1 MPPRFRPLTSDAN
14 TRDEDRIAVDLEQLE
29 AELTASIA
37 KLGGPGDGDQ
47 APEINSAALDATSRF
62 PPLDLPEPARNT
74 SLQPAAPT
82 APPPATA
89 EVTVVRYSE
98 SPAPSPA
105 TPAAKGSATSTPLP
119 TLNAEATDLLSEL
132 RATAAQKQVS
142 DSVQESE
149 RKARIERADHA
160 LRLMFRYL
168 TEYTRHLDKI
178 QPAVPQSF
186 RPLPHIELSGLHWA
200 ESFVDYRTN
209 GGTEISPLDSV
220 SLRYTLSAG
229 DSVRV
234 EKLPNFATA
243 YAEELRRVGLR
254 YSTHETRSARGMVA
268 QIDFMVERSISCN
281 LLFKADTESET
292 ILVRARNLVGL
303 GHTSYK
309 IRVADVDRTLLDELG
324 KHILGRPSQLFQRMI
339 RDAYYT

>member
-1 MPPRFRPLTSDAN
+1 MAPRFRPLTTDN
-14 TRDEDRIAVDLEQLE
+14 GTREEDRIAVDLEQLE

-37 KLGGPGDGDQ
+37 KLGGKATGDD
-47 APEINSAALDATSRF
+47 APEVDADALDSLSRF
-62 PPLDLPEPARNT
+62 PPLDLPEATRP
-74 SLQPAAPT
+74 
-82 APPPATA
+82 PPPAPSAASGPLAPA
-89 EVTVVRYSE
+89 EVTVVRYSDGPVA
-98 SPAPSPA
+98 SPAPPPP
-105 TPAAKGSATSTPLP
+105 TGAATPLP
-119 TLNAEATDLLSEL
+119 TLNAEATDLLAEL

-168 TEYTRHLDKI
+168 TEFTRHLDKI

-220 SLRYTLSAG
+220 SLRYTLSTG

-234 EKLPNFATA
+234 EKLPNYASA

-268 QIDFMVERSISCN
+268 QIDFMVERSLSCN
-281 LLFKADTESET
+281 LLFKADPETET

-309 IRVADVDRTLLDELG
+309 IRVADVDRSLLDELG
-324 KHILGRPSQLFQRMI
+324 KHILGRPSQVFQRMI
-339 RDAYYT
+339 RDTYYT